1 MARKRPDQ
9 TKRPS
14 FQFYPSDW
22 LRDISLRCVSLE
34 ARGLWMD
41 MLCYMHEGQ
50 PYGYLKV
57 NLMVIHSHN
66 LSHMTGVNLEVVER
80 LLKELLAAGVCS
92 IDSTGCI
99 YSRRMVRDEE
109 IRKKR
114 ADGGIKGG
122 NPSLIKGKNKVN
134 LMDNHTINLSTEDE
148 EEDKEVVNTN
158 SFKLKK
164 ECKKEFAPGVKL
176 TDSEDEKLKAEFGIV
191 IVQAAYLFLSSY
203 KIEKSYKTKSDNLTI
218 RRWVIDAV
226 KKQSNGNQQ
235 NNLFAANG
243 TTGAG
248 PKLGTSSART
258 EALRT
263 WGTAYLNGTTWDENS
278 R

>member
-57 NLMVIHSHN
+57 NHMVILTHN
-66 LSHMTGVNLEVVER
+66 LSSMTGVNIEIVKR
-80 LLKELLAAGVCS
+80 LIDELLQAGVCS
-92 IDSTGCI
+92 INGEGCI

-114 ADGGIKGG
+114 ADGGILGG
-122 NPSLIKGKNKVN
+122 NPLLKNSKNKVN
-134 LMDNHTINLSTEDE
+134 LTNNLTHNLSTEDE
-148 EEDKEVVNTN
+148 DEDKILLNTT

-164 ECKKEFAPGVKL
+164 DKQKKEQKVEYAPDVKL
-176 TDSEDEKLKAEFGIV
+176 TEAENEKLTQEHGFEFMNR
-191 IVQAAYLFLSSY
+191 AYVYLANY
-203 KIEKSYKTKSDNLTI
+203 KIEKAYKTKSDYHTI
-218 RRWVIDAV
+218 IRWVIDAV
-226 KKQSNGNQQ
+226 KNKSNGQP
-235 NNLFAANG
+235 AN
-243 TTGAG
+243 TATRIKPLTGAEI
-248 PKLGTSSART
+248 L
-258 EALRT
+258 LRNLNNS
-263 WGTAYLNGTTWDENS
+263 LNGTGEIDFG